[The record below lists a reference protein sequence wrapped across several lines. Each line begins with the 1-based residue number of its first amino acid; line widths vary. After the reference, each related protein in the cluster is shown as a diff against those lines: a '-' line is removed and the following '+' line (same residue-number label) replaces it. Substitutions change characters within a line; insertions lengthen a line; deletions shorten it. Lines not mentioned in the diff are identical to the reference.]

1 MSDHESHC
9 PFLNRADRR
18 CSNHF
23 SLDKLD
29 QAFDHCFGKYQACG
43 TYQEMLG
50 ERRWRQSSDT
60 QLVSSHAGL
69 TGTVVYANLTIRKRP
84 ANVTVTP
91 VVTTA
96 RITSAKPE
104 TGSHASAA

>member
-9 PFLNRADRR
+9 PFLNRADYR

-29 QAFDHCFGKYQACG
+29 RAFDHCFGAYQACG
-43 TYQEMLG
+43 TYQEILG
-50 ERRWRQSSDT
+50 ERRGRHLGQG
-60 QLVSSHAGL
+60 QLVASHAGHDHAAL
-69 TGTVVYANLTIRKRP
+69 TATVVYANLTIRKRP

-91 VVTTA
+91 VRLPA
-96 RITSAKPE
+96 Q
-104 TGSHASAA
+104 HAAA